1 MPAVPLQS
9 VDRQLRITLRR
20 ADLLIRLED
29 YELADVYL
37 SHANSLRAIIRRRED
52 AILNP
57 LADAFAPC
65 PDTSINHF
73 ARPNNNEKET
83 R

>member
-9 VDRQLRITLRR
+9 VDRQLKITLRR

-29 YELADVYL
+29 FELADVYL

-57 LADAFAPC
+57 LADLLGPSS
-65 PDTSINHF
+65 DRSINQGT
-73 ARPNNNEKET
+73 AS
-83 R
+83 